1 MSARYSLYVNRA
13 PKETHKDS
21 HSARNSGDNSRYQNV
36 QEQDP
41 DDYDSDEH
49 IWKRWHESRKRR
61 YEF

>member
-13 PKETHKDS
+13 TKETHENS
-21 HSARNSGDNSRYQNV
+21 HSARNSGGSSRYQDV

-49 IWKRWHESRKRR
+49 IWKRWRESRKHHR
-61 YEF
+61 EF